1 MGFTT
6 LNLHESVLKAV
17 IDAGYDAPTAVQAQA
32 VPAAIEGRDLMVS
45 SRTGSGK
52 TAAFML
58 PALHRL
64 ALPARGKGR
73 GPRVLVLTPTRE
85 LAQQVTQATI
95 KYGRHL
101 RHAKAVSIV
110 GGVAYP
116 VQNRLLAQPYEIL
129 VATPGRLID
138 QMKSGRIDF
147 SRLETLVLDEA
158 DRMLDM
164 GFIEDI
170 EHIISELPKE
180 RQTLLFSATLDDRIG
195 RLAGN
200 MLKDPLRIE
209 IESTGEEKA
218 NIEQRLLYADDLS
231 HKNKLLDHILRDV
244 EVKQA
249 IVFTATKRDAD
260 LLAANLDEA
269 GLGAAALHGDMGQGQ
284 RNRTIMR
291 LRRGELR
298 VLVATDVAARGL
310 DVDGI
315 SHVVN
320 FDLPKSVEDYVH
332 RIGRTGRAGRS
343 GIAISFANRRDQR
356 HVKAI
361 EHFTSHTITV
371 HTVPGLEPRIP
382 VRAGFD
388 GPARSGG
395 GYRGNGAPGGSGGGY
410 RGNSGS
416 GGGYQ
421 GNGGGYRGNAAPA
434 GSGGGYRGNAG
445 AGNGGGGYGA
455 NRGEA
460 RTGERKPFGE
470 RPYGE
475 NRGNFAGDRP
485 RFNDDNRGNVAPR
498 PRFGD
503 DDNRGNRIVDTRPAR
518 VDDDNRGNVAE
529 RPRFGADRPAGAKP
543 FGDRKPFGDKK
554 PFGDRPRREGGFGA
568 KPAFN
573 RGGDR

>member
-17 IDAGYDAPTAVQAQA
+17 IEAGYDAPTSVQAQA
-32 VPAAIEGRDLMVS
+32 VPPAIEGRDLMVS

-195 RLAGN
+195 RMAGN
-200 MLKDPLRIE
+200 MLNDPLRIE
-209 IESTGEEKA
+209 IQSTGEEKA
-218 NIEQRLLYADDLS
+218 NIEQRLMYADDLS
-231 HKNKLLDHILRDV
+231 HKNRLLDHILRDV
-244 EVKQA
+244 DVKQA

-260 LLAANLDEA
+260 QLAIDLDEA

-343 GIAISFANRRDQR
+343 GIAISLANRRDARQ
-356 HVKAI
+356 VKAI

-371 HTVPGLEPRIP
+371 HTVPGMEPKIP
-382 VRAGFD
+382 VRSGNFD
-388 GPARSGG
+388 APRGG
-395 GYRGNGAPGGSGGGY
+395 GF
-410 RGNSGS
+410 RGNS
-416 GGGYQ
+416 
-421 GNGGGYRGNAAPA
+421 GNGGGYRGNAGAGNGGGYRGGNA

-445 AGNGGGGYGA
+445 AGNGGGGFGA

-470 RPYGE
+470 A
-475 NRGNFAGDRP
+475 RGGYAGDRP

-503 DDNRGNRIVDTRPAR
+503 DDNRGNRIADTRPAR
-518 VDDDNRGNVAE
+518 VEDDNRGNVAE
-529 RPRFGADRPAGAKP
+529 RPRFGADRPAAPKT
-543 FGDRKPFGDKK
+543 FGDRKPFADRK
-554 PFGDRPRREGGFGA
+554 PFGDRPRREGGFNA

-573 RGGDR
+573 RGSGDR